1 MSVDAQ
7 ERVDPVRQQRTDDAM
22 HIAEP
27 VHNPRVGPRVIPVV
41 VTIVIGIVLVALL
54 YLAPWG

>member
-7 ERVDPVRQQRTDDAM
+7 ERVDPARQQRTDDAM
-22 HIAEP
+22 RVAEP
-27 VHNPRVGPRVIPVV
+27 VHDPRIGPRVIPVLV
-41 VTIVIGIVLVALL
+41 VIAIGLVVVALL

>member
-7 ERVDPVRQQRTDDAM
+7 ERVDPVRQKHTDDAM
-22 HIAEP
+22 HIADSA
-27 VHNPRVGPRVIPVV
+27 HDPRVGLRVVPVIV
-41 VTIVIGIVLVALL
+41 VIAIGIVIVALL